1 MDSIKKL
8 VGYPMKELV
17 PLITDLLKDGKDVI
31 ITARGNSMRP
41 MVKNLRDALILT
53 SYKGN
58 AEVGDVIL
66 YKRESGSFVLH
77 RIVDKSEDGSYV
89 LMGDFQLVRE
99 EGIKESQILASL
111 SGYIRKGRTVLC
123 SSKRYQRYKNRS
135 TGSKTRRKLY
145 IKLIGLGTYTK
156 AVLKK
161 LFHG

>member
-66 YKRESGSFVLH
+66 YKRESGALVLH

-123 SSKRYQRYKNRS
+123 SSKRYQRYKNRW

>member
-66 YKRESGSFVLH
+66 YKRESGAFVLH

-123 SSKRYQRYKNRS
+123 SSKRYQRYKNRW

>member
-1 MDSIKKL
+1 
-8 VGYPMKELV
+8 MKELV

-123 SSKRYQRYKNRS
+123 SSKRYQRYKNRW